1 MFGLSQ
7 GGTEAAT
14 AVLELGRQPSII
26 RRAERKL
33 LQAAAAPPHV
43 SSIYDIVIL
52 VFVAVGQ
59 DFPPDIIIM
68 HLRLITFKELI
79 TIPTPWQYT
88 FYMFTSLL
96 IEISH
101 LFDQI
106 QDKKK

>member
-14 AVLELGRQPSII
+14 AVSELGRQPSII

-59 DFPPDIIIM
+59 DFPPIYCKCA
-68 HLRLITFKELI
+68 LGTQLINYI
-79 TIPTPWQYT
+79 SYT
-88 FYMFTSLL
+88 LSIHVL
-96 IEISH
+96 H
-101 LFDQI
+101 VH
-106 QDKKK
+106 

>member
-1 MFGLSQ
+1 MFGLSH

-14 AVLELGRQPSII
+14 VVLELGRQPSII

-59 DFPPDIIIM
+59 DFPPRYHNYALETHNIQGINYNSCTLAM
-68 HLRLITFKELI
+68 HIL
-79 TIPTPWQYT
+79 
-88 FYMFTSLL
+88 
-96 IEISH
+96 H
-101 LFDQI
+101 VH
-106 QDKKK
+106 